1 MKVICWILNKLAPII
16 NLLGIFGFIQA
27 VLNDDWVELF
37 IAIPFAV
44 VGLLFGIKAYRLGI
58 PPRWFW
64 SKSANDI
71 FDYTVTAVLGYTF
84 MFAAMPLGWYL
95 VANFI
100 YKLN

>member
-1 MKVICWILNKLAPII
+1 MKTICWILNKLAPII
-16 NLLGIFGFIQA
+16 NLLGVLGLIQA
-27 VLNDDWVELF
+27 VLNDNWSELF

-71 FDYTVTAVLGYTF
+71 FDYAVTAVLGYMF
-84 MFAAMPLGWYL
+84 VFAAMPLTGYL
-95 VANFI
+95 IANFI
-100 YKLN
+100 DKLN

>member
-27 VLNDDWVELF
+27 VLNDDWDELF

-44 VGLLFGIKAYRLGI
+44 IGLLFGIKAYRLGI

-71 FDYTVTAVLGYTF
+71 FDYTVTAVLGYMF
-84 MFAAMPLGWYL
+84 VFAAMPLAGYL
-95 VANFI
+95 IATFMEDI
-100 YKLN
+100 I